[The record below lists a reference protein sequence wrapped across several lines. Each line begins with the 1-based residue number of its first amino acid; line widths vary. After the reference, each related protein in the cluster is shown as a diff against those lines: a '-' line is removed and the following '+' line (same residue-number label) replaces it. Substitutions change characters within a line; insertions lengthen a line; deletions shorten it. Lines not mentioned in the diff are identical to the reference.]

1 MCCGCFGRVLRAPSC
16 RVSRTSCD
24 PQDGGKV
31 ETVSRI
37 SCDPQEG
44 EGGNKKH
51 NRYPTLPPDLRLHVK
66 FNPFQSAK
74 CSEIIN
80 TNVIGHSHLAMG
92 PIGLPLRGMG
102 WAERGMMEG
111 EIETEE

>member
-1 MCCGCFGRVLRAPSC
+1 MGGRWKRSAESAAT
-16 RVSRTSCD
+16 RR
-24 PQDGGKV
+24 
-31 ETVSRI
+31 R
-37 SCDPQEG
+37 G
-44 EGGNKKH
+44 EGGNIKH

-80 TNVIGHSHLAMG
+80 TNVIGHSDLAMG

-111 EIETEE
+111 EIETDE